1 MTMRELY
8 KMAKW
13 FVADNRDMADNLAEL
28 WDLMWKDETGWVM
41 REVQNSYLKAIDDV
55 VMKEPKLRRR

>member
-1 MTMRELY
+1 MTMKELY

-13 FVADNRDMADNLAEL
+13 FVADNRDMADNLVEL

-55 VMKEPKLRRR
+55 VIKEPKLRRR